1 MQEVCQ
7 CGRVGVWGDQRIWE
21 FSKALVLKKKI
32 KIFKETDKKGEESI
46 YYVLQTLM
54 KMEESS

>member
-7 CGRVGVWGDQRIWE
+7 RGRVGVWGDQRIRE

-32 KIFKETDKKGEESI
+32 KIFKQTDKKGEESI
-46 YYVLQTLM
+46 Y
-54 KMEESS
+54 

>member
-1 MQEVCQ
+1 M
-7 CGRVGVWGDQRIWE
+7 VGLE
-21 FSKALVLKKKI
+21 FGGTKEFENSKALVLKKKI